1 MEQNSK
7 KIATAKYSYLHGI
20 YWMCFCIIFSFSSV
34 YLLAKGFSNSSIGI
48 ILGIAGIISAIMQPT
63 IASIADRSNK
73 ITVRILCLII
83 CLISLMFSL
92 LLLIFKEQ
100 MFTLSIL
107 YTGLVILLQTMMPL
121 INSLGMECVNIG
133 IAVDFGFARG
143 IGSLTFSLLSLVI
156 GNVLK
161 GKNPDLIPMVIIALY
176 IFLIL
181 GLINFKYTANKT
193 SEEQDITIVQKSFS
207 EYLSKYKSFYVFLV
221 GVVFIFCSHIVLNNY
236 LFQITTN
243 IGGTSSQ
250 MGTAMAIC
258 AFIELPT
265 MMGFFIIVRKIK
277 CESLIKISAIFF
289 TLKTFLTYF
298 CSTISGLYLIQLTQ
312 LLGFALFTPAS
323 VYYVNKIMDDD
334 DKAKGQA
341 FVTMAI
347 TAGGFIGNFCGG
359 LVIDIMGVKPLLLLV
374 ATGALIGAIIIL
386 LCIRQK

>member
-7 KIATAKYSYLHGI
+7 KLATAKYSYLHGM

-48 ILGIAGIISAIMQPT
+48 ILGIAGIISAVMQPSV
-63 IASIADRSNK
+63 ASIADRSNK
-73 ITVRILCLII
+73 ITVRMLSLII
-83 CLISLMFSL
+83 CLLSLVFSV
-92 LLLIFKEQ
+92 LLLIFKEK
-100 MFTLSIL
+100 MFALGIL
-107 YTGLVILLQTMMPL
+107 YTFLVILLQTMMPL
-121 INSLGMECVNIG
+121 INALGMECVNIG
-133 IAVDFGFARG
+133 INVDFGFARG
-143 IGSLTFSLLSLVI
+143 IGSLTYSLLSLVI

-161 GKNPDLIPMVIIALY
+161 GRNPDLIPMVIIGLY

-181 GLINFKYTANKT
+181 GLTNFKYKANKT
-193 SEEQDITIVQKSFS
+193 SEQDTKIVQKSFS

-221 GVVFIFCSHIVLNNY
+221 GVVLIFCSHIVLNNY
-236 LFQITTN
+236 LYQITTN

-298 CSTISGLYLIQLTQ
+298 CNTINGLYIIQLTQ

-323 VYYVNKIMDDD
+323 VYYVNKIMDED

-341 FVTMAI
+341 FVTMGI
-347 TAGGFIGNFCGG
+347 TAGGFIGNFFGG
-359 LVIDIMGVKPLLLLV
+359 LAIDNIGVKPLLLLS
-374 ATGALIGAIIIL
+374 AIGALIGSLIIAL
-386 LCIRQK
+386 SIREE